1 MADAFSNCVSVF
13 MQKTRSYVSDL
24 SDRYHSAAPKPPD
37 GQSLN
42 AANLEH
48 LLRGSVAHLQAMD
61 TLVDRHDAP
70 GLLKHFDA
78 LRDAISLLP
87 GNPYILDFL
96 ADLLKQA
103 APQDCEALR
112 MLCEGRTVVLH
123 FSCKA
128 RLSKARDSVASFGK
142 GSDQFVHLTVVGVP
156 GRERPPKR
164 LGFRLRNGKLRLPV
178 PDAYECLADKVFFAY
193 LVLFLVGRPS
203 MVVKVDDDHRLSD
216 WDLFRF
222 FVQSLH
228 DQKAAYAGA
237 DVKSRFYKQIHG
249 WHIDKCADQSFHG
262 MGYQCPFPSRYA
274 DGGWG
279 YVLNTQGLK
288 ACASMYLSMRAFFE
302 MNAVQLE
309 DVYVGLAT
317 EAWGLELQSCYE
329 VTPRRY
335 GSFYL
340 VEEASLPGLRRDV

>member
-112 MLCEGRTVVLH
+112 MLCEGVRLWH
-123 FSCKA
+123 ISEA
-128 RLSKARDSVASFGK
+128 RLSKREIQWHLRE
-142 GSDQFVHLTVVGVP
+142 GSDQFVHLTVLV
-156 GRERPPKR
+156 
-164 LGFRLRNGKLRLPV
+164 FPV
-178 PDAYECLADKVFFAY
+178 VSVHPNASVF
-193 LVLFLVGRPS
+193 V
-203 MVVKVDDDHRLSD
+203 
-216 WDLFRF
+216 
-222 FVQSLH
+222 
-228 DQKAAYAGA
+228 
-237 DVKSRFYKQIHG
+237 
-249 WHIDKCADQSFHG
+249 
-262 MGYQCPFPSRYA
+262 
-274 DGGWG
+274 
-279 YVLNTQGLK
+279 
-288 ACASMYLSMRAFFE
+288 FE
-302 MNAVQLE
+302 MASCVCGSRLMNA
-309 DVYVGLAT
+309 
-317 EAWGLELQSCYE
+317 W
-329 VTPRRY
+329 R
-335 GSFYL
+335 
-340 VEEASLPGLRRDV
+340 